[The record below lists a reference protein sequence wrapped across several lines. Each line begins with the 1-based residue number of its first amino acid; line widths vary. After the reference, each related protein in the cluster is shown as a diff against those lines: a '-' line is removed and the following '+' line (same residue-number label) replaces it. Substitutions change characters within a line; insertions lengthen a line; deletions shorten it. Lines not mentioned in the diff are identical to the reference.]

1 MNGATPLIKAPGFS
15 FAYDCHSGTLLSS
28 CFWLCEFER
37 GSTNQQ
43 FAIGGFYEMQP
54 ARFDAP
60 EDVAGGSVRQGG
72 GFVRRQHQDLR
83 RTLVTPGEDLVTPPA
98 YRRALEGLFR
108 DNQLFLFCRCQIG
121 RAH

>member
-1 MNGATPLIKAPGFS
+1 
-15 FAYDCHSGTLLSS
+15 S
-28 CFWLCEFER
+28 CYWLCEFER

-43 FAIGGFYEMQP
+43 FAVGSLYKMQP

-83 RTLVTPGEDLVTPPA
+83 RALVTPGEDLVTPPA
-98 YRRALEGLFR
+98 YRRALEGLRR
-108 DNQLFLFCRCQIG
+108 DNQLFLFCRCHQVLPFPAQSFCLRHG
-121 RAH
+121 LLLKSVGF